1 MSEIDFQVDVGRF
14 LAAQRSY
21 LRRLAL
27 CPPVLP
33 AVGGMQLVLD
43 RVDVGSS
50 RLRHD
55 EPTTFD
61 VAYVQRGDVVR
72 ERDASKGFRTVLEQD
87 LVLQLTTDADIR
99 GNPNVD
105 PPLVAWPVTMFYEL
119 TAFSVDDDC
128 CLKAEPIRV
137 EFGPPPALPVPVPPG
152 VSAALESYV
161 SGQMRLFAPSGTV
174 RLGLDSLKLPTGF
187 LNAGLSVDDIGT
199 TLVIRVEIRA
209 SQDLR
214 WAAWENFHKGFIVD
228 RRQGRDWALYV
239 PAAYITHRVVNEVWR
254 QLPRNDDLE
263 TYPSAAYVPLAGRA
277 RLDVDV
283 LAIYHLVEVDEIDLD
298 ITVSAQPRVSLT
310 MWIDRPNRLS
320 AEIDF
325 AGIVN
330 PVGGLSNLVVALL
343 DGFGIPFRAFLYH
356 LIGEAI
362 VDAVGEQPQ
371 TAVSQP
377 DAAKVRVDRDVL
389 IPGIAGVARA
399 TATDLIAHPDGIAIA
414 GAFQISEPTNA
425 VVELLGVSPFAK
437 HVPRVSC
444 GAASMA
450 LIALFGSEPERFE
463 ILRAGVSLGNRGTAP
478 LRLCAAPAL
487 QRLDGPVQPAD
498 IRVDDVSLPI
508 EVSMGIGMPQPAY
521 YDAAFPIDLMVRT
534 NGGTRFIRFDPPPVV
549 TQADLDRLQA
559 ELLVK
564 IGDCQQLVDPWF
576 KGHRGYNVHWSP
588 RPPEDGHGV
597 LHHWEVLVDG
607 LPDGERLELRELE
620 GEVLAS
626 AIGVAGSPTRVS
638 VVVTPSGRDREV
650 SIVRV
655 GENHQEFA
663 QDAPARGLQIRQ
675 ADLIVVGEVPLSQPV
690 RGVGLA
696 QLPDGPAIVAML
708 GDRVQAFDLR
718 EGAATGE
725 VGAWPGRFHGM
736 LRVGE
741 GTLLYGDD
749 GISQLRPD
757 GRLVRTGIR
766 TAVVDAERAAD
777 GAYLVTSDRVLEVGA
792 DLSILR
798 ESDRPD
804 VTSVGRLGANV
815 LLGHAEGIDTADAG
829 LRLRGGGERRRGGER
844 PALPAVRTLS
854 RAGRMRRSG
863 LLARWDDGSAGL
875 LEDHDG
881 EPVEVAHFAEPPLL
895 ANALRI
901 GARLIIAD
909 DSAERLRVLRMGRS
923 VTL

>member
-1 MSEIDFQVDVGRF
+1 MSEIDFQIDVGRF

-21 LRRLAL
+21 LRRLSL
-27 CPPVLP
+27 CPPMLP
-33 AVGGMQLVLD
+33 AVGGVQLVLD

-61 VAYVQRGDVVR
+61 VFYVKRGDVVG
-72 ERDASKGFRTVLEQD
+72 EGDASKGFRTVLEQD
-87 LVLQLTTDADIR
+87 LVLHLTTDADIR
-99 GNPNVD
+99 GNPNAD
-105 PPLVAWPVTMFYEL
+105 PPLAAWPVTLFYEL

-128 CLKAEPIRV
+128 CLKAEPLKV
-137 EFGPPPALPVPVPPG
+137 EFGPPALPVPVPRG
-152 VSAALESYV
+152 VTAALESYV

-187 LNAGLSVDDIGT
+187 LNAGLSVDDTGT

-239 PAAYITHRVVNEVWR
+239 PAAYITHRVVHEVWR
-254 QLPRNDDLE
+254 NLPRNDDLE

-298 ITVSAQPRVSLT
+298 ITVSAQPRVSLA
-310 MWIDRPNRLS
+310 MWVDRPNRLS

-330 PVGGLSNLVVALL
+330 PVGALSNLVVTLL

-377 DAAKVRVDRDVL
+377 DPAKVRVDRDVV

-399 TATDLIAHPDGIAIA
+399 TATDLIAHADGIAIA

-425 VVELLGVSPFAK
+425 VVELLGVKPFAK

-450 LIALFGSEPERFE
+450 LVALFGSAPERFK

-508 EVSMGIGMPQPAY
+508 EVSIDIGMPPPAY
-521 YDAAFPIDLMVRT
+521 YDAAFSIDLMVRT
-534 NGGTRFIRFDPPPVV
+534 NGGTRFIRFNPPPVV

-564 IGDCQQLVDPWF
+564 IGDCQQLVDPWL

-588 RPPEDGHGV
+588 RPPEDGHEV

-607 LPDGERLELRELE
+607 LPDGERLELRGLE

-638 VVVTPSGRDREV
+638 VVVTPLGRAREV

-655 GENHQEFA
+655 GEIHQEFA
-663 QDAPARGLQIRQ
+663 EDAPARGLEIRQ
-675 ADLIVVGEVPLSQPV
+675 TDLVVVGEVPLTQPV
-690 RGVGLA
+690 RAVGLA
-696 QLPDGPAIVAML
+696 QLPAGPAVVAML

-718 EGAATGE
+718 EGTATGE
-725 VGAWPGRFHGM
+725 VGAWSGRFHGM
-736 LRVGE
+736 LRVGDA
-741 GTLLYGDD
+741 TLLYGDD
-749 GISQLRPD
+749 GISRLSPD

-766 TAVVDAERAAD
+766 EAVVDAERAAD

-792 DLSILR
+792 DLSVVR
-798 ESDRPD
+798 ESDGPD

-815 LLGHAEGIDTADAG
+815 LLGHAEGIDMADAG
-829 LRLRGGGERRRGGER
+829 LRLRGGERR
-844 PALPAVRTLS
+844 ALAAVRALS
-854 RAGRMRRSG
+854 RAGRMRRGG
-863 LLARWDDGSAGL
+863 LLALWDDGSAGL

-901 GARLIIAD
+901 GYSLIVGD
-909 DSAERLRVLRMGRS
+909 EGAERLRVLRVGRS